1 MELIVAAPLAFL
13 LGVVVGLGLASKY
26 RIVHR
31 RDD

>member
-26 RIVHR
+26 RIVR
-31 RDD
+31 RRGD